1 MKSIYRYII
10 ALAVV
15 GGICLL
21 VLDRIIMPLYVGHQ
35 HARFLPDLNGLPF
48 EEARHR
54 LELEGFSAQKG
65 DVKHTD
71 RFAPG
76 TVIDQYPRAMRR
88 VKPGRT
94 IRLTVAEQARMVVVP
109 DVVGMSIRS
118 AKLEI
123 TEAGLSI
130 DSLIAEYDQEVP
142 KDVIRW
148 QYPRPADHLRKGSGL
163 TLIVSKGKPPDFYQ
177 VPQLFGLSLAKAE
190 QLLQEA
196 NLEVGR
202 VTYRQNEDLVP
213 YTVLDQS
220 VEVGTILPRSM
231 PIDLTVSI
239 LDLNDVYNKLTSPE
253 RK

>member
-1 MKSIYRYII
+1 MKSITRYII

-15 GGICLL
+15 GGVCLL

-35 HARFLPDLNGLPF
+35 HARFLPDVTELPF
-48 EEARHR
+48 EDARHR
-54 LELEGFSAQKG
+54 LELEGFIAQKG
-65 DVKHTD
+65 DTKLTD
-71 RFAPG
+71 SFAPG

-94 IRLTVAEQARMVVVP
+94 IRLTVAERERMVAVP

-118 AKLEI
+118 ARLKI
-123 TEAGLSI
+123 GEAGLAI
-130 DSLIAEYDQEVP
+130 DSLISEYDQEVP
-142 KDVIRW
+142 KDVVRW

-163 TLIVSKGKPPDFYQ
+163 MLIISKGKPPDFYQ

-190 QLLQEA
+190 ELLREA
-196 NLEVGR
+196 DLKVGQ

-213 YTVLDQS
+213 YTVLGQS
-220 VEVGTILPRSM
+220 VEDGTILPRSM

-239 LDLNDVYNKLTSPE
+239 LDLNDVYNQLTAPE
-253 RK
+253 RN